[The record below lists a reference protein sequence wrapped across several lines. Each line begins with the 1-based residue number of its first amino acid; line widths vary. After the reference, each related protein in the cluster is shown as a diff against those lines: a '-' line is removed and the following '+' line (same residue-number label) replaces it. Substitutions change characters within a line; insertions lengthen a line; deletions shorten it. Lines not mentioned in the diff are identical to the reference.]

1 MQCYLSLSDGF
12 QPKVLCTIMRAI
24 QACAPGSPH
33 LFGSPSYCSS
43 CWFLWP
49 RYKCS
54 SHGVFLSSAHGKDP
68 NVVIDE
74 LSPLRTAFP
83 VLLKSIQITLAIA
96 VSTAHCECS
105 FSALKCIKR
114 YLQSTMTQQRL
125 VDLAILSIVTELSRN
140 LSLLTMLL
148 TNLLSMTKT
157 EGCTQFLC
165 VNFLCTFVFY
175 NSCACIIMENK
186 M

>member
-1 MQCYLSLSDGF
+1 MPCYLSLSDGF

-54 SHGVFLSSAHGKDP
+54 SHGVFLSSVHGKDL
-68 NVVIDE
+68 NVVINE
-74 LSPLRTAFP
+74 LSSLRTAFP

-114 YLQSTMTQQRL
+114 YLQSTMTQQWL
-125 VDLAILSIVTELSRN
+125 VELSRN